1 MAGSIDSKNAAGWSN
16 DEYGYLQQL
25 VAEEGAGN
33 WERKATILNQRFGQS
48 RNGNACRRKMAAHG
62 ERASPGPPP
71 GAPVPGQ
78 RVGVGIGWS
87 E

>member
-33 WERKATILNQRFGQS
+33 WERKAMILNQRFGHS
-48 RNGNACRRKMAAHG
+48 RNGNACRRKMAGHA

-71 GAPVPGQ
+71 AAPIPGP